1 MYVDVHV
8 CACMYAW
15 MHACVDGDM
24 YVYYSICDPY
34 TVYVYIVCM
43 YVCIDLRHLRMFVCT
58 HVCMQGE
65 HVCKVSTLCPCIHTP
80 LARESMCLKNRV
92 VHPVKPK
99 YTLNMYLEP

>member
-1 MYVDVHV
+1 MYTIVFVIRIL
-8 CACMYAW
+8 CMYILYV
-15 MHACVDGDM
+15 CM
-24 YVYYSICDPY
+24 Y
-34 TVYVYIVCM
+34 VCM